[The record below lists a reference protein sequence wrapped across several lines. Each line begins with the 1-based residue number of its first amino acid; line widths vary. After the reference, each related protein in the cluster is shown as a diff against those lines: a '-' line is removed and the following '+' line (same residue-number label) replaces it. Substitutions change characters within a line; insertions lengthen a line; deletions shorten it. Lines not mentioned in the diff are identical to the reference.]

1 MSSGGRVCYHANPNL
16 VTHLASGKFESRREM
31 KISNLSLEVEEMKI
45 SNLKQMHRTQF
56 NLVPGN

>member
-1 MSSGGRVCYHANPNL
+1 MSRGGRVCYHANPNL
-16 VTHLASGKFESRREM
+16 VTHLVGGKFESRREM